1 MNALSSTPA
10 SSAGASPSIDVR
22 PMHLPR
28 LLRAYLMEARFEFV
42 RMTRAPIFVV
52 PMLLLPPLLYL
63 LFGVLMGAAPG
74 APTAPQLGNILFVG
88 FSVFAVLGPA
98 LFGVGCPLAGERDQ
112 GLLRL
117 KRAMPVPTGAYL
129 LAKVLMAMAFAAI
142 AAGSIAVIALIGGR
156 ITLSVAQVAAIVAVL
171 IAGTAPFCALGL
183 FIGTRVSGSA
193 APGVTNLAYF
203 PMIYLAGLFFP
214 LPKVLQPWA
223 VIWPTFHLSR
233 IAQAVG
239 HVPIV
244 APHSALISVVVLIAL
259 SIVFGGTALRRL
271 SRIG

>member
-1 MNALSSTPA
+1 MNAI
-10 SSAGASPSIDVR
+10 SSASDAVPYPSFDVP
-22 PMHLPR
+22 PMHMPR
-28 LLRAYLMEARFEFV
+28 LLRAYLMEARFEFL

-63 LFGVLMGAAPG
+63 LFGVLMGAAPS
-74 APTAPQLGNILFVG
+74 ARTPLQIGNLLFVG

-98 LFGVGCPLAGERDQ
+98 LFGVGCPLAVERDQ

-117 KRAMPVPTGAYL
+117 KRAMPVPAGAYL
-129 LAKVLMAMAFAAI
+129 LAKVLMAMAFAAV
-142 AAGSIAVIALIGGR
+142 AASSIALIGLIGGR
-156 ITLSVAQVAAIVAVL
+156 ITLPVPQVAAIVAVL
-171 IAGTAPFCALGL
+171 VAGTVPFCALGL

-193 APGVTNLAYF
+193 APGVTNLGYF

-214 LPKVLQPWA
+214 LPKVLQPWV

-233 IAQAVG
+233 IALAVS

-244 APHSALISVVVLIAL
+244 TPHGPVFSVLVLIAI
-259 SIVFGGTALRRL
+259 SIVFGGAALRRL
-271 SRIG
+271 SRVG